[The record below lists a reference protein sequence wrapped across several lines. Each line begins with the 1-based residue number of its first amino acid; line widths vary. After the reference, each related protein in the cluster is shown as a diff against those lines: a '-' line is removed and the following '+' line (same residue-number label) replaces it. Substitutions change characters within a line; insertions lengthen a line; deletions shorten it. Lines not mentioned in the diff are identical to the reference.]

1 MLAQAKLEDSQTV
14 QVGAQKVRYV
24 RRRATET
31 APGDLP
37 IVILHGWGAHI
48 EAVGPILSALD
59 GASDLI
65 ALDLPGFGES
75 DPPDRAWDTDAYA
88 RFMIHFLDELTVE
101 RAHLIGHSHG
111 GRVSIA
117 LAADEP
123 ERVGRLLLVDS
134 AGIPPKRGWR
144 YRRRV
149 AVAKLGRLIGK
160 IGGAPGRR
168 LQERMRTRVAS
179 RDYLEASEAMR
190 GTFRAL
196 VAADLT
202 DRLSR
207 IRASTLLV
215 WGDRD
220 DDTPLWMAN
229 RMEELIPDA
238 GLVVLE
244 GAGHYS
250 YADSPGQFRAVARRF
265 LLEQPRA
272 AAAKGAP
279 AGEGA
284 AGQDATGAA
293 DSAEGAPS

>member
-1 MLAQAKLEDSQTV
+1 MLAPAKLEDAQTV
-14 QVGAQKVRYV
+14 RVGTQQVRYV
-24 RRRATET
+24 RRKGPGG

-48 EAVGPILSALD
+48 EAVGPILAGLD
-59 GASDLI
+59 GAADVI

-75 DPPDRAWDTDAYA
+75 DPPPEAWDVDCYA
-88 RFMIHFLDELTVE
+88 RFMIHFLDEMGVD
-101 RAHLIGHSHG
+101 RAHLVGHSHG

-123 ERVGRLLLVDS
+123 QRVGRLLLIDS

-149 AVAKLGRLIGK
+149 AVAKLGRVAGK
-160 IGGAPGRR
+160 LGAPGRR
-168 LQERMRTRVAS
+168 LQERMRARVAS

-190 GTFRAL
+190 GTFRA
-196 VAADLT
+196 VIAADLT
-202 DRLSR
+202 GRMPR

-220 DDTPLWMAN
+220 DDTPPWMGR

-250 YADSPGQFRAVARRF
+250 YADAPGQFGAVARQF
-265 LLEQPRA
+265 LVDQPRQV
-272 AAAKGAP
+272 AAKETA
-279 AGEGA
+279 
-284 AGQDATGAA
+284 
-293 DSAEGAPS
+293 SS

>member
-1 MLAQAKLEDSQTV
+1 MLAQAKLEDAQIV
-14 QVGAQKVRYV
+14 QIGAQRVRYV
-24 RRRATET
+24 RRRGGDAVS
-31 APGDLP
+31 GDLP

-48 EAVGPILSALD
+48 EAVRPILAALD
-59 GASDLI
+59 DAPDVI

-75 DPPDRAWDTDAYA
+75 DPPEDAWDVDAYA
-88 RFMIHFLDELTVE
+88 RFMLEFLDEMAVE
-101 RAHLIGHSHG
+101 RAHLVGHSFG

-123 ERVGRLLLVDS
+123 QRLGRLLLIDS
-134 AGIPPKRGWR
+134 AGIRPKRGWR

-149 AVAKLGRLIGK
+149 AVAKLGRVAATV
-160 IGGAPGRR
+160 GGAPGRR
-168 LQERMRTRVAS
+168 LQERMRSRVAS

-190 GTFRAL
+190 GTFRAVIAVDQTEQL
-196 VAADLT
+196 RRV
-202 DRLSR
+202 
-207 IRASTLLV
+207 RASTLLV

-220 DDTPLWMAN
+220 DDTPVWMGR

-250 YADSPGQFRAVARRF
+250 YADSPGQFRAVARQF

-272 AAAKGAP
+272 AARR
-279 AGEGA
+279 
-284 AGQDATGAA
+284 
-293 DSAEGAPS
+293 

>member
-1 MLAQAKLEDSQTV
+1 MLAPAKLEDGQTV
-14 QVGAQKVRYV
+14 RIGSQQVRYV
-24 RRRATET
+24 RRKAPGA

-48 EAVGPILSALD
+48 EAVAPILAALD
-59 GASDLI
+59 GAPDLI

-75 DPPDRAWDTDAYA
+75 EPPPEAWDADDYA
-88 RFMIHFLDELTVE
+88 RFVLAFLDELEVP
-101 RAHLIGHSHG
+101 RAHFVGHSHG

-117 LAADEP
+117 IAADRP

-134 AGIPPKRGWR
+134 AGLRPKRGWQ

-149 AVAKLGRLIGK
+149 AVAKLGRVAAKL
-160 IGGAPGRR
+160 GGRPGRR
-168 LQERMRTRVAS
+168 LQERLRERVAS

-190 GTFRAL
+190 GTFRA
-196 VAADLT
+196 VIAADLS
-202 DRLSR
+202 DRLPR
-207 IRASTLLV
+207 ITAPTLLV

-250 YADSPGQFRAVARRF
+250 YADSPGQFGAVARRF

-272 AAAKGAP
+272 AAAKREP
-279 AGEGA
+279 ADG
-284 AGQDATGAA
+284 A
-293 DSAEGAPS
+293 DS

>member
-1 MLAQAKLEDSQTV
+1 MLAPAKLEDAQTV
-14 QVGAQKVRYV
+14 RVGAQQVRYV
-24 RRRATET
+24 RRKGPEG

-48 EAVGPILSALD
+48 EAVGPILAALD
-59 GASDLI
+59 GAADVI

-75 DPPDRAWDTDAYA
+75 DPPPEAWDVDCYA
-88 RFMIHFLDELTVE
+88 RFMIHFLDEMGVD
-101 RAHLIGHSHG
+101 RAHLVGHSHG

-123 ERVGRLLLVDS
+123 QRVGRLLLIDS

-149 AVAKLGRLIGK
+149 AVAKVGRAVGK
-160 IGGAPGRR
+160 LGAPGRQ
-168 LQERMRTRVAS
+168 LQERMRARVAS

-190 GTFRAL
+190 GTFRA
-196 VAADLT
+196 VIAADLT
-202 DRLSR
+202 GRMPR

-220 DDTPLWMAN
+220 DDTPLWMGR

-250 YADSPGQFRAVARRF
+250 YADAPGQFGAVARQF
-265 LLEQPRA
+265 LVDQPRQV
-272 AAAKGAP
+272 AAKETA
-279 AGEGA
+279 
-284 AGQDATGAA
+284 
-293 DSAEGAPS
+293 SS